1 MRCSYD
7 AETSRDFKRE
17 EFEAVEKA
25 GYEEDLS
32 AKLKVVIFADF
43 QEGGPLNRRGS
54 RPGDAVGWGNR

>member
-32 AKLKVVIFADF
+32 SKLKVVEIC
-43 QEGGPLNRRGS
+43 
-54 RPGDAVGWGNR
+54 